1 MRRLALLGTVL
12 WLGGCAHD
20 TNLQMPEVPLAQAY
34 RGDHG
39 PLIGAGSVEPIR
51 EDAWWTLFKDPE
63 LDQLQQRLLDN
74 SADLASALARYQQAV
89 AATDALRAA
98 QSVTADTQLNV
109 QRNRQSA
116 NRPLRGA
123 DSPDTYNSG
132 TLGLNLQY
140 EVDLWGRIRQQVEAG
155 EATQQAARA
164 DLASAR
170 VALQARLADTLV
182 ALRAADR
189 ELALLQ
195 DTESAYRRA
204 VDMIDQRH
212 QTGISSGLDLAR
224 AQAQLQTTR
233 AQIPQ
238 VLAQRAVYEHAIAA
252 LVGASAS
259 TFSVAPNA
267 VLEVIPVVPLGVP
280 SSLLQR
286 RADIAAAQ
294 RRVVA
299 ANASVGVARTAFYPS
314 LTLGAVGG
322 YQSSELNRFINAPNI
337 FWSVGPG
344 VLLNLFDG
352 GRRKAEVARAK
363 AVLEEAGQHY
373 RAVVLGSFQEVEDQ
387 LSLINH
393 YAEAAEADRLA
404 VDASSRA
411 LDMATSRY
419 RDGAVSYLEVVTA
432 QTTAL
437 QAQRTALELTT
448 RQRRA
453 TVQLVR
459 ALGGGWSM
467 EQLDVATASAPDRQ

>member
-1 MRRLALLGTVL
+1 MRRLAFLGATL
-12 WLGGCAHD
+12 WLAGCAHD
-20 TNLQMPEVPLAQAY
+20 ANVQMPEVPLAPAY
-34 RGDHG
+34 RGDQSSLNG
-39 PLIGAGSVEPIR
+39 VSSSETIR
-51 EDAWWTLFKDPE
+51 EDAWWTLFQDPE
-63 LDQLQQRLLDN
+63 LDRLQRRLLDN
-74 SADLASALARYQQAV
+74 SADFAGALARYEQAV
-89 AATDALRAA
+89 AATDAVRAA
-98 QSVTADTQLNV
+98 QSITADAQLNV

-116 NRPLRGA
+116 NRPLRGS
-123 DSPDTYNSG
+123 DSPNTYNSG

-155 EATQQAARA
+155 MATQQAAQA
-164 DLASAR
+164 DLAAAR

-182 ALRAADR
+182 ALRGADR
-189 ELALLQ
+189 EVALLR
-195 DTESAYRRA
+195 DTETAYRRA
-204 VDMIDQRH
+204 VEMIDQRH

-238 VLAQRAVYEHAIAA
+238 VLAQRALYEHAIAA

-259 TFSVAPNA
+259 SFRIAPEEIA
-267 VLEVIPVVPLGVP
+267 EVIPAVPLGLP

-314 LTLGAVGG
+314 VTLSAVGG
-322 YQSSELNRFINAPNI
+322 YQSSELNRFINAPNL

-344 VLLNLFDG
+344 MLLNLFDG
-352 GRRKAEVARAK
+352 GRRRSEVARAQ

-373 RAVVLGSFQEVEDQ
+373 RGVVLGSFQEVEDQ
-387 LSLINH
+387 LALINH
-393 YAEAAEADRLA
+393 YAEAAAADRLA
-404 VDASSRA
+404 VDASGRA

-437 QAQRTALELTT
+437 QAQRSALELTT

-459 ALGGGWSM
+459 ALGGGWSAQ
-467 EQLDVATASAPDRQ
+467 QLDVASVAASEAP